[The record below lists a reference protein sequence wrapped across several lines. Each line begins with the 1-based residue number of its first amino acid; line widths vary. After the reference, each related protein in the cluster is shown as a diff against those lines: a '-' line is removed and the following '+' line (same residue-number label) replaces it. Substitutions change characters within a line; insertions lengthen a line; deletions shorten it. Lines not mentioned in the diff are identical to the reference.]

1 MARFHAALL
10 VVAALLA
17 GASAG
22 AAKSDAAINANP
34 VRKVVTL
41 LQKMAEKVAKEAKQ
55 EEELY
60 DKFMCYCKTS
70 GGDLSTSIADAQAK
84 IESMT
89 SSIEEGKSKKSQT
102 EADLKEHQ
110 TSRADAKEA
119 MAAATAL
126 REKEAA
132 SFGKEKSESETN
144 LAALAK
150 AIKAI
155 DKGVMGGFL
164 QTSAANV
171 VRQYAMEKADLP
183 DTTRQELLAFL
194 SGTQG
199 EGYVPQSGEITGI
212 LKQLKDEMQK
222 GLDEATASES
232 SAIQNYDALIAAK
245 KKEVATLQAQI
256 ETEMTRVGDLGV
268 EISGM
273 ENDLVDTQEALGED
287 TKFKLG
293 LQKSCE
299 TKTAEWEEIKKTR
312 AEELVAL
319 ADTIKVLND
328 DDALDLFKKTLPSAS
343 SSFVQ
348 MRASNAALRAKALAL
363 LKAVRSRPDAARL
376 DFISLALRSK
386 KIGFEKVI
394 KMIGEMVATLKQ
406 EQLDDDHKVEYCN
419 SQLDKADDKKKVFE
433 RKVADEETAIDNA
446 KEAISTLTEE
456 IAALEAGIKALDKEV
471 AEATEQRK
479 AEHKEFTK
487 LMASDSAAKELL
499 KFAKNRLDK
508 FYNPKLY
515 KAPPKRELTEA
526 ERISVA
532 NGGTLSPTSTPGGI
546 AGTGV
551 TVFAQIRAHV
561 QRSVDAPPPPPETFG
576 PYTTKSEE
584 NTGVIA
590 MIDLLIKDL
599 GKEMTEAETT
609 EKDSQAD
616 YEALMKDSADKR
628 TADSKSLTEKEA
640 AKADTE
646 ALLEKTEE
654 EKGSAD
660 KELGATLQYVA
671 SLHAECD
678 WLLQYFDAR
687 KAARSSEME
696 ALTSAKAVLSGADYS
711 LLQTSL

>member
-212 LKQLKDEMQK
+212 LKTMHDEMSK
-222 GLDEATASES
+222 GLEDTTAEEN
-232 SAIQNYDALIAAK
+232 SAIQTYEALMAAK
-245 KKEVATLQAQI
+245 KKEVAVLQAQI
-256 ETEMTRVGDLGV
+256 EVEMTRVGNLGV
-268 EISGM
+268 SISGE
-273 ENDLVDTQEALGED
+273 ENDLVDTKEALTQDEQF
-287 TKFKLG
+287 TLELK
-293 LQKSCE
+293 KSCD